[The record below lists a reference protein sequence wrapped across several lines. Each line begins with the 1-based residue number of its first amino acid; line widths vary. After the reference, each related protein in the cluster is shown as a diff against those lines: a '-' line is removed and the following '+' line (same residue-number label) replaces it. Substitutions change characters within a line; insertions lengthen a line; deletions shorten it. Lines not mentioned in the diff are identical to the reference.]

1 MEESRIDYVVVCD
14 STISKSEF
22 LNYIVKF
29 IQYLE
34 SRGLKVEIKR
44 GNIKENIYLV
54 INLPPRAIRHFALVY
69 RINIHN
75 PGHTVIP
82 VSTINLFSFKCFQT
96 ALSHNRDIFTRRGKI
111 TNLERIQIAHE
122 ILKTAKFG
130 NGEDQYGIQK
140 LISLRAVKTAYPLHD
155 GECGDEF
162 DGGYQ
167 IPQNDRQLLLKYWAN
182 FSLWYKEQPL
192 NLIAKYFG
200 TEVAFYF
207 AWLGF
212 YNRMLIPAAIVGI
225 ICSVFSI
232 IQLRVIDQERVDDI
246 CTSHLVMCPI
256 CHSSDNCIYTP
267 LNISCESA
275 KLAVI
280 FDNPATVFF
289 AVFMSFW
296 ATFFINLWK
305 RFENTLKIRWNV
317 EFEEYD
323 TQVRLEYK
331 ERSTHRKLSTLTG
344 TLEPYTP
351 RKIKVL
357 YVTLS
362 YGTCLLLMG
371 IVVIFVFGVIMYRIT
386 MAALIRTS
394 DFKPL
399 HIHSTFLL
407 TVTSACL
414 QVIFIKIFGRVRR
427 HPFPKLPLTRI
438 LQFYSEMS
446 EWLTNLENPRTQ
458 SEFDNSVM
466 YKRYFLGFANN
477 YASLFYIAFMK
488 SRFYSPDQDPALIS
502 VDTDL
507 CDPTGC
513 LMSLC
518 VQLSFLMLLK
528 SLTGNI
534 LTLTVP
540 KIITGFRQTKET
552 DAPEAQWE
560 SEYRLYPAGRYLLT
574 TEFVEMIIQYGFV
587 TFFVAAFPL
596 APLCAL
602 LNNWLELRLD
612 AYKLVTRYRRP
623 VPKQQSGIGAWN
635 DILGIIT
642 HLSVATN
649 AFVLAFTS
657 DFVVRQ
663 IYIYQHG
670 GSLDGYINSTLSI
683 YDMRDHNAEI
693 TPEARIN
700 PINNSS
706 LCYYK
711 GLRFPPDHPKKYQ
724 LTPSF
729 WYEMG
734 MRLVCVIVFEHI
746 IMLTNGIVSYFIPQV
761 PQSVKETLHYERTKD
776 RELQMKIK
784 NDNLA
789 KVRHRR
795 TKLKINRSEYTTANM
810 V

>member
-82 VSTINLFSFKCFQT
+82 VSTINLFGFKCFQT

-167 IPQNDRQLLLKYWAN
+167 IPQNDRQVLLKYWAN

-275 KLAVI
+275 KLAV
-280 FDNPATVFF
+280 
-289 AVFMSFW
+289 
-296 ATFFINLWK
+296 
-305 RFENTLKIRWNV
+305 
-317 EFEEYD
+317 
-323 TQVRLEYK
+323 
-331 ERSTHRKLSTLTG
+331 
-344 TLEPYTP
+344 
-351 RKIKVL
+351 
-357 YVTLS
+357 
-362 YGTCLLLMG
+362 G

-407 TVTSACL
+407 TATSACL
-414 QVIFIKIFGRVRR
+414 QVIFIKIFGR
-427 HPFPKLPLTRI
+427 
-438 LQFYSEMS
+438 FYSEMS

-670 GSLDGYINSTLSI
+670 GSLDGYINSTLSSKTI
-683 YDMRDHNAEI
+683 FNDHSRFTNSKQPVYDMRDHNAEI

-746 IMLTNGIVSYFIPQV
+746 IMLTNGIVSYFIPQM